1 MNYKKNQTDN
11 KKGKEIDKKSQDYKD
26 NDTSNSFI
34 KNCHIFDY
42 KSLSFKSEEEQ
53 NDIRDRGNKRN
64 DIFENSLVSKKKI
77 NNKKVYDNNYFK
89 DLADKLYNSDE
100 HLNKKKK
107 KLRKNVSLHNVI
119 KLNGILLS
127 NTKRNIKTLISKKE
141 KQKKKKRKSLFR
153 YNKIEKK
160 EEFVSNIKKIRES
173 IPPKSQFG
181 ENKSKHK
188 GSNFGSIL
196 KLKLKDKYPAKESF
210 FESFFKNSVYSKEYT
225 IKKNYCKSRDPSV
238 RSIRTNKKTNNI
250 LNSEKNDTIVEEEKE
265 IPILD
270 KSNFSH
276 KNTRNHTERDSNYVK
291 KKGINKQKNKWKMV
305 NFCCCLS
312 SGCI

>member
-64 DIFENSLVSKKKI
+64 DIFENSLVSKIKI

-107 KLRKNVSLHNVI
+107 KA
-119 KLNGILLS
+119 
-127 NTKRNIKTLISKKE
+127 
-141 KQKKKKRKSLFR
+141 KKK
-153 YNKIEKK
+153 
-160 EEFVSNIKKIRES
+160 
-173 IPPKSQFG
+173 
-181 ENKSKHK
+181 
-188 GSNFGSIL
+188 
-196 KLKLKDKYPAKESF
+196 
-210 FESFFKNSVYSKEYT
+210 
-225 IKKNYCKSRDPSV
+225 C
-238 RSIRTNKKTNNI
+238 
-250 LNSEKNDTIVEEEKE
+250 
-265 IPILD
+265 
-270 KSNFSH
+270 
-276 KNTRNHTERDSNYVK
+276 
-291 KKGINKQKNKWKMV
+291 
-305 NFCCCLS
+305 
-312 SGCI
+312 